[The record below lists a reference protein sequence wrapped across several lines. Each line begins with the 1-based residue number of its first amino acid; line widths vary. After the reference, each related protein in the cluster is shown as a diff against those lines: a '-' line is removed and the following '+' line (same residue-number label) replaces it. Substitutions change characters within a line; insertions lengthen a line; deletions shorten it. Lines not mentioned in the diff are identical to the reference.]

1 MATIPAADPGAEA
14 RFIDA
19 PRDAVLRAL
28 YDYWNK
34 VRGTRKMPSRADI
47 DPVEIP
53 KLLPYILLWNAT
65 PGGGYTIRL
74 VGEEVQRFFGR
85 NATGE
90 AAGSDMTPRSAELMI
105 GILDAVATER
115 VPKFREGKAHW
126 HQDKAYR
133 DYEACFLPLSADG
146 ETVDIILGGARFP
159 L

>member
-1 MATIPAADPGAEA
+1 MATTPAADSGTEA

-19 PRDAVLRAL
+19 PHDPLLRSL

-34 VRGTRKMPSRADI
+34 VRGTRKMPTRADI

-53 KLLPYILLWNAT
+53 KLLPYILMYNAT

-74 VGEEVQRFFGR
+74 VGEEVQRFVGR

-90 AAGSDMTPRSAELMI
+90 SAGAVMNTRSAELI
-105 GILDAVATER
+105 VSILDAVATER
-115 VPKFREGKAHW
+115 VPKFRAGKAHW
-126 HQDKAYR
+126 LQDKAYR
-133 DYEACFLPLSADG
+133 EYEACFLPLSADG
-146 ETVDIILGGARFP
+146 ETVDIILGGVRFP